1 MTNPVKKPFVFA
13 KKSAWLQRT
22 QDLVRN
28 GHCFYVTGTI
38 MQEKAEGLALKLA
51 TAYETELLPMA
62 QSRKRSRGEASFRLL
77 SWSDE
82 NAQVMHW
89 ILLHTDGV
97 LPDCAAREK
106 WQDAA
111 GKTRLAVVGGYELV
125 RLVKPLSPKPVWTW
139 RYSKY
144 HFEGLQDS
152 IKRAIRNRRDDLL
165 TQLIYEISRTMGF
178 AGARVQVKSLYN
190 LIENDWK
197 RTRGYDPIPDLPK
210 HIGYIQRLPNKPKP
224 IKSSKGAS
232 QKTENKA
239 R

>member
-13 KKSAWLQRT
+13 KKSAWMQRA

-28 GHCFYVTGTI
+28 GHRFYVTGTI

-89 ILLHTDGV
+89 ILLHTDGSV
-97 LPDCAAREK
+97 PECASREK

-139 RYSKY
+139 RYSKN
-144 HFEGLQDS
+144 HLEGLQDS
-152 IKRAIRNRRDDLL
+152 IKRAIRNKRDDLL
-165 TQLIYEISRTMGF
+165 TQLIHEISRTLGF
-178 AGARVQVKSLYN
+178 SGARVQVKSLYN

-197 RTRGYDPIPDLPK
+197 RTRGVDPLPELPK
-210 HIGYIQRLPNKPKP
+210 HVGYIQRLPNKPKP
-224 IKSSKGAS
+224 ILKK
-232 QKTENKA
+232 KA
-239 R
+239 K